1 MGSKVLNILNV
12 KRYNLGR
19 LLVVEVKI
27 EVSIFVLINTYNAD
41 TEPEQLHTLN
51 DLINIL
57 ETFKDIQNKSVLL
70 GGDVNVSLSPTLDW
84 EGGQSVII
92 KETIVILIQ
101 ITENLDVCGIW
112 RIRNPKRK
120 RFTYRKHILMV
131 LFKDV

>member
-19 LLVVEVKI
+19 LLIVEVKI

-57 ETFKDIQNKSVLL
+57 ETFKDI
-70 GGDVNVSLSPTLDW
+70 
-84 EGGQSVII
+84 
-92 KETIVILIQ
+92 
-101 ITENLDVCGIW
+101 
-112 RIRNPKRK
+112 
-120 RFTYRKHILMV
+120 
-131 LFKDV
+131 

>member
-57 ETFKDIQNKSVLL
+57 ETFEDIQNKSVLL
-70 GGDVNVSLSPTLDW
+70 GDDINVSLSPTLDW
-84 EGGQSVII
+84 EGGQSVIK

-101 ITENLDVCGIW
+101 ITENLDLCGIW
-112 RIRNPKRK
+112 RIRNRKRK
-120 RFTYRKHILMV
+120 RFTYRKHILIV

>member
-84 EGGQSVII
+84 EGGQSVIK
-92 KETIVILIQ
+92 KETIVIIQ